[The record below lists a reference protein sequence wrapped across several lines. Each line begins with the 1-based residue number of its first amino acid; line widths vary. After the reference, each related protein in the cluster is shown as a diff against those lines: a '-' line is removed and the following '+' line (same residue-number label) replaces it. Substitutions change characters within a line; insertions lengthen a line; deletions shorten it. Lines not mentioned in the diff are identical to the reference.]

1 MKKHY
6 RVIHRLKILI
16 DILENFEIRINKQ
29 ILTQKLVIFLIILLE
44 KHNIRFQNM
53 IKILLENLIR
63 KICKTI
69 KITQIK
75 DICDECE

>member
-1 MKKHY
+1 VKKHY

>member
-1 MKKHY
+1 VKKHY

-29 ILTQKLVIFLIILLE
+29 ILTQKLVIFIIILLE

>member
-29 ILTQKLVIFLIILLE
+29 ILTQKLLIFIIILLE
-44 KHNIRFQNM
+44 KYNIRFQNM